1 MQDFI
6 LNLLTEVVY
15 GPFNTPERAKAFKK
29 KHHIYG
35 QIFEKP
41 IDK

>member
-1 MQDFI
+1 MKYFI
-6 LNLLTEVVY
+6 LDLHTDVVY
-15 GPFNTPERAKAFKK
+15 GPFNTFERAKAFKK

-35 QIFEKP
+35 TIFEET